1 MINVQGSLELRLADW
16 QPESKIEQLQYE
28 KLAADREMVNNV
40 IRRTLIEVAESGAW
54 SAVKKGVEQLGQ
66 QDCDVASLR
75 LTNKQLRASRDA
87 IVNELDAKRNLWVTE
102 LRNADEK
109 IAALRDKTSD
119 DLLNAN
125 TRLCYAEKWLF
136 ARFEALELR
145 LNVPRAPAPRFDH
158 EQRVHE
164 ELLKAF
170 ELQIQEREKALE
182 YWRQRYDVDIAEISK
197 RGHKKCEEMKTASAK
212 RMELQK
218 LFDLHAGEI
227 RGWLTFKRERAARLA
242 REQKLRASATNIQA
256 WWRGIMVRKA
266 LGQFRYLR
274 HTKGKGKKK

>member
-1 MINVQGSLELRLADW
+1 MFTYRQ
-16 QPESKIEQLQYE
+16 
-28 KLAADREMVNNV
+28 MVNTI

-54 SAVKKGVEQLGQ
+54 SEVKKGVEQLRQ
-66 QDCDVASLR
+66 KDCDVTSLR

-87 IVNELDAKRNLWVTE
+87 IINELDEKRDQWVTE
-102 LRNADEK
+102 LKDADEK
-109 IAALRDKTSD
+109 VAILRDKTSD
-119 DLLNAN
+119 DLQNAN
-125 TRLCYAEKWLF
+125 ARLCYAEKWLF

-145 LNVPRAPAPRFDH
+145 LNVPRPPPPRSDH

-170 ELQIQEREKALE
+170 ELQIQ
-182 YWRQRYDVDIAEISK
+182 Y
-197 RGHKKCEEMKTASAK
+197 
-212 RMELQK
+212 
-218 LFDLHAGEI
+218 DLHAGEI

-242 REQKLRASATNIQA
+242 REQQLRASATHIQA

-274 HTKGKGKKK
+274 QTKGKGKKK

>member
-1 MINVQGSLELRLADW
+1 
-16 QPESKIEQLQYE
+16 
-28 KLAADREMVNNV
+28 MVNTI

-54 SAVKKGVEQLGQ
+54 SEVKKGVEQLRQ
-66 QDCDVASLR
+66 KDCDVTSLR

-87 IVNELDAKRNLWVTE
+87 IINELDEKRDQWVTE
-102 LRNADEK
+102 LKDADEK
-109 IAALRDKTSD
+109 VAILRDKTSD
-119 DLLNAN
+119 DLQNAN
-125 TRLCYAEKWLF
+125 ARLCYAEKWLF

-145 LNVPRAPAPRFDH
+145 LNVPRPPPPRSDH

-182 YWRQRYDVDIAEISK
+182 YWRQRYDVDLAEISK
-197 RGHKKCEEMKTASAK
+197 RVHKKCEEMKTATAK
-212 RMELQK
+212 RIELQN
-218 LFDLHAGEI
+218 LYDLHAGEI

-242 REQKLRASATNIQA
+242 REQQLRASATHIQA

-274 HTKGKGKKK
+274 QTKGKGKKK